1 MLGISIRVLLEVVDN
16 CLSQG
21 LCSVEGVLSRDL
33 SEAAENMQ
41 SPSLGTSFTTQP
53 FTTQPC
59 GRTISVMV
67 AKSRWNYV
75 STSPPL
81 VVDLLWNKRQTVNAA
96 I

>member
-53 FTTQPC
+53 C